1 MSTQTVSKNYLIKWA
16 IIIGL
21 TLACFLI
28 PEGGIITMNVKLF
41 FAITVFGLALAA
53 FEIVPTLMISLLMP
67 ALWMILKVAPA
78 NVVLS
83 PWMTTTPLMIVG
95 AFFMAASLEDCGLL
109 RRLAYYLMCKVKGS
123 YMGLLFSIMIVTVI
137 LNILTSGRGYLIMA
151 PLAVGLCMSLDG
163 MQKNLGAGLASA
175 VMVGGCTSHVYTYQ
189 ASGWGVLMQMAGNYV
204 GPTDIT
210 PLSIML
216 HNWPMFF
223 VSLVIIFIAGKMF
236 KPENGLGEITYFQ
249 TKLDEMGSISRR
261 EKINGV
267 MLAIVLVYIFGV
279 GWHKLDVNL
288 GFAIIPWMVYLPFL
302 NGADAN
308 TVRKINLEVV
318 FFVTAC
324 MAIGTVATS
333 LGIGVA
339 LAGVVESFLNGSTS
353 AFAIMSIVFA
363 IVFILNFLM
372 TPLAIFSLITDPIL
386 MMVTQMGY
394 SPIPFTYAISACSE
408 AIIFPYEYVPYLIVY
423 GFGMIR
429 MNDFIKYNIIR
440 SILVFGGIL
449 FVLVPYWYL
458 IGLF

>member
-1 MSTQTVSKNYLIKWA
+1 MSTQTINKSLLIKWA
-16 IIIGL
+16 IVFGL
-21 TLACFLI
+21 TFACFLI
-28 PEGGIITMNVKLF
+28 PESEILTMNVKIF

-53 FEIVPTLMISLLMP
+53 FEIVPNLMISLLMP

-78 NVVLS
+78 SVVLS
-83 PWMTTTPLMIVG
+83 PWLTTTPLMVVG
-95 AFFMAASLEDCGLL
+95 ALFMAATLEDCGLL

-123 YMGLLFSIMIVTVI
+123 YMGLLFSITIVTII
-137 LNILTSGRGYLIMA
+137 LNILTSGRGYLIMG
-151 PLAVGLCMSLDG
+151 PLAVGLCVSLNG
-163 MQKNLGAGLASA
+163 MQKNLGAGLAAA

-210 PLSIML
+210 PLSIMM

-223 VSLVIIFIAGKMF
+223 VSLIVIFIAGKMF
-236 KPENGLGEITYFQ
+236 KPEEGLGEITYFQ
-249 TKLDEMGSISRR
+249 MKLQEMGKITRR
-261 EKINGV
+261 EKVNGV
-267 MLAIVLVYIFGV
+267 MLAIILVYIFGV

-288 GFAIIPWMVYLPFL
+288 GFAIIPWMVYLPGL

-308 TVRKINLEVV
+308 TVKKVNLDIV

-339 LAGVVESFLNGSTS
+339 LAGVVEGFLNGSTS
-353 AFAIMSIVFA
+353 PFAIMSIVFV

-386 MMVTQMGY
+386 MMVTSMGY

-423 GFGMIR
+423 GFGMMK
-429 MNDFIKYNIIR
+429 MNDFIKYNIVR
-440 SILVFGGIL
+440 SIIVFAGIL
-449 FVLVPYWYL
+449 IVLVPYWML